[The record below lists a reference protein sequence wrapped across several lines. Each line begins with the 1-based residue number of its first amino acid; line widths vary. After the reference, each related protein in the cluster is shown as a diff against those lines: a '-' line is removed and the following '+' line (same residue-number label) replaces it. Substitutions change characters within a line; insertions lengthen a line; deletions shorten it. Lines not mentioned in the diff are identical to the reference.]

1 MSRVLVTGASGFI
14 GSHSLN
20 ILKSKGYE
28 VHAAWH
34 QNRLEID
41 GVEWHRADLRDSA
54 AIGSLIREVLPTHLL
69 HLAWCATPRDYR
81 ESIENLAWCKA
92 GISLLTE
99 FAEHGGSRAVFA
111 GTCFEYDLRHGFCS
125 EDLTPAV
132 PSTLYATCKDGLRRV
147 VAEFS
152 TRAGLSTAWGRVFY
166 LYGPREARERLVPS
180 VIVSL
185 LRGDKARCSHGRQLR
200 DFLYVEDVADAFVTI
215 LDSSARGVI
224 NIGSGEP
231 VTIRSMVGEI
241 AHQIEMPKQMPSQ
254 VEFGAIETAPTDPP
268 MVCADIR
275 KLRGEVGWN
284 PRWSLKDGIAET
296 IKWWRSDARVG

>member
-1 MSRVLVTGASGFI
+1 MNRVLVTGASGFI
-14 GSHSLN
+14 GSHTLG

-28 VHAAWH
+28 VHASWIK
-34 QNRLEID
+34 NRREID
-41 GVEWHRADLRDSA
+41 GVEWHRADLRDPEA
-54 AIGSLIREVLPTHLL
+54 VASLIREVCPTHLL
-69 HLAWCATPRDYR
+69 HLAWYATPRDYR

-111 GTCFEYDLRHGFCS
+111 GTCFEYDLRYGFCS

-132 PSTLYATCKDGLRRV
+132 PSTLYATCKDSLRRV

-152 TRAGLSTAWGRVFY
+152 TRTGISTAWGRVFY

-180 VIVSL
+180 VITSL
-185 LRGDKARCSHGRQLR
+185 LRNEKARCSHGRQLR
-200 DFLYVEDVADAFVTI
+200 DFLYVEDVADAFVAI
-215 LDSSARGVI
+215 LNSSARGVI

-231 VTIRSMVGEI
+231 VTIRSLVGEI
-241 AHQIEMPKQMPSQ
+241 TRQVEMPCE
-254 VEFGAIETAPTDPP
+254 VEFGAIATALTDPP
-268 MVCADIR
+268 MVCADTR
-275 KLRGEVGWN
+275 KLREEVGWN

-296 IKWWRSDARVG
+296 IKWWKSDARAR